1 MTLST
6 HSVAASPRRR
16 SLRTSHSTRIVA
28 ALLAVAALATACGK
42 KGPPLAPFVRVPAT
56 VAGVTAARVGDDVFV
71 SFPVPT
77 ANVDGQRPADIASLE
92 VYAITA
98 TRPPETDEQRKLATL
113 IATLPVRPI
122 LPPLPPAAAG
132 VELPPVPLPPGVDR
146 GVPAVVR
153 ETLTAETRV
162 VVQLPP
168 KKGELV
174 PVELP
179 DEPVPPFGP
188 LVAPAP
194 GELPRRFYFVVGV
207 SPRGRKAP
215 ASTPIAVPLET
226 GSSAPGPPVVTHT
239 ESTLTITWA
248 PPPDVRK
255 ATIEPL
261 VPVVPVTK
269 PAVAVAPGAAVEP
282 DAAAV
287 PNVAPGVTDDRADAA
302 TPSFAPVGPPLPEW
316 LPAKSLSFDTVA
328 TTYQL
333 YEVAAAS
340 DGTDPLA
347 VTVPSPM
354 TAAPLVGTEHEI
366 PLVTF
371 GVERC
376 FFVRAVDQV
385 SGTVVQSAASAT
397 TCITPVDT
405 FPPAAPKSLAAIA
418 GEGVISLIWDANT
431 ETDLAG
437 YLVLRGDAPGDT
449 LRAITP
455 EPVAATTFRDTTV
468 RPGSRYVYVVVAVDR
483 ATPQNVSA
491 QSNRVE
497 ETAR

>member
-1 MTLST
+1 VTPST
-6 HSVAASPRRR
+6 HPVAASPRRR
-16 SLRTSHSTRIVA
+16 SLRTSPSTRIVA
-28 ALLAVAALATACGK
+28 ALLAVAALAGACGK
-42 KGPPLAPFVRVPAT
+42 KGPPLAPFVRVPAA
-56 VAGVTAARVGDDVFV
+56 VASVTAARVGDDVFV

-77 ANVDGQRPADIASLE
+77 ANVDGQQPADIGSLE

-132 VELPPVPLPPGVDR
+132 VELPPVPLPPGIDR

-153 ETLTAETRV
+153 ETLTAETRLV
-162 VVQLPP
+162 VELPP

-174 PVELP
+174 PDASL
-179 DEPVPPFGP
+179 DEPVPAFGP

-194 GELPRRFYFVVGV
+194 SELPRRFYFVVGV
-207 SPRGRKAP
+207 STRGRKAP
-215 ASTPIAVPLET
+215 ASVPVAVPLDT

-239 ESTLTITWA
+239 DSTMTISWA
-248 PPPDVRK
+248 PPADARQ
-255 ATIEPL
+255 ATIQPL
-261 VPVVPVTK
+261 AAVVPVAT
-269 PAVAVAPGAAVEP
+269 PTVDPPSSATGDP
-282 DAAAV
+282 
-287 PNVAPGVTDDRADAA
+287 ADAA
-302 TPSFAPVGPPLPEW
+302 PLIWTPVGPPLPVL

-333 YEVAAAS
+333 YEVAPAV
-340 DGTDPLA
+340 DGADPLA
-347 VTVPSPM
+347 LTLPTPM
-354 TAAPLVGTEHEI
+354 TATALVETEHVI
-366 PLVTF
+366 PSMTF

-385 SGTVVQSAASAT
+385 FGSVVQSAASPT
-397 TCITPVDT
+397 TCITPTDT
-405 FPPAAPKSLAAIA
+405 FPPAAPRSLAAIA
-418 GEGVISLIWDANT
+418 GDGVISLIWDANT
-431 ETDLAG
+431 EADLAG

>member
-1 MTLST
+1 MTPST
-6 HSVAASPRRR
+6 HPVAASPRRR

-56 VAGVTAARVGDDVFV
+56 VASVTAARVGDDVFV

-77 ANVDGQRPADIASLE
+77 ANVDGQQPADIASLE

-98 TRPPETDEQRKLATL
+98 TRPPQTDEQRKLATL

-162 VVQLPP
+162 AVELPP

-174 PVELP
+174 PAELP
-179 DEPVPPFGP
+179 DEPVPAFGP

-194 GELPRRFYFVVGV
+194 SELPRRFYFVVGV

-215 ASTPIAVPLET
+215 ASVPIAVPLEQA
-226 GSSAPGPPVVTHT
+226 SSAPGAPQITAT
-239 ESTLTITWA
+239 ETDMTITWA
-248 PPPDVRK
+248 PSPDARVAAFLEPPAPPVLP
-255 ATIEPL
+255 AGETPAPPS
-261 VPVVPVTK
+261 VPVL
-269 PAVAVAPGAAVEP
+269 AP
-282 DAAAV
+282 
-287 PNVAPGVTDDRADAA
+287 
-302 TPSFAPVGPPLPEW
+302 
-316 LPAKSLSFDTVA
+316 LPAKSLGFQSEA
-328 TTYQL
+328 TTYHL
-333 YEVAAAS
+333 FEVPATAPPEDPFAIVVPPPLLPQ
-340 DGTDPLA
+340 PLA
-347 VTVPSPM
+347 VT
-354 TAAPLVGTEHEI
+354 EHVI
-366 PLVTF
+366 KGVSF

-376 FFVRAVDQV
+376 FVVRPVDKVDGAVV
-385 SGTVVQSAASAT
+385 MGPASPR
-397 TCITPVDT
+397 TCLTPADT
-405 FPPAAPKSLAAIA
+405 FPPAAPTSLAAIA